1 MEKLF
6 KRVSEQLEN
15 NWAVDKSDIQALL
28 MFAMI
33 YWREVGK

>member
-6 KRVSEQLEN
+6 ERVAEQLEN

-33 YWREVGK
+33 YWTKVSK